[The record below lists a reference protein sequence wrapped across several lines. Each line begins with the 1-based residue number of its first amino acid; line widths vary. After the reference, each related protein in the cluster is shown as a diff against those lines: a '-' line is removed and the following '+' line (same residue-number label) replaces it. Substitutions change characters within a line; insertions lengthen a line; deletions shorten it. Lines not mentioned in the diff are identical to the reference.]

1 MILVTFTTETFPQSI
16 YINTTIVYLMKAK
29 QIKVKES
36 IGDRLKEL
44 EKEFGT
50 KTYNGTIEV
59 LLLKMEHIHILD
71 LVMLQRKEIL
81 ELRLEIGMLKK
92 NYNLVTKDTN
102 KEIDI

>member
-1 MILVTFTTETFPQSI
+1 
-16 YINTTIVYLMKAK
+16 MKAK

>member
-1 MILVTFTTETFPQSI
+1 
-16 YINTTIVYLMKAK
+16 MKAK

-36 IGDRLKEL
+36 IRDRLKEL